1 MTNKIATSK
10 AVSVVLFGALVFTA
24 CNSGSSVSSAPERA
38 STPTETPSIPEVSPS
53 DWQISEPQV
62 NSMDGA
68 VTRFVSTSGFA
79 HLCLCF
85 KNGKPCSV
93 PVWVQAPKHCFI
105 ESNVEGSNYSRRVR
119 AKFDDEKPSTEIW
132 SIVDSH
138 DAIFPHG
145 SQAFIAK
152 LKKHSKF
159 LIEFGC
165 DASDSDVITIGI
177 RGLQS
182 SLDSIKQIG
191 KEDK

>member
-1 MTNKIATSK
+1 
-10 AVSVVLFGALVFTA
+10 
-24 CNSGSSVSSAPERA
+24 
-38 STPTETPSIPEVSPS
+38 
-53 DWQISEPQV
+53 
-62 NSMDGA
+62 
-68 VTRFVSTSGFA
+68 
-79 HLCLCF
+79 
-85 KNGKPCSV
+85 
-93 PVWVQAPKHCFI
+93 
-105 ESNVEGSNYSRRVR
+105 VR